1 MFTHHIIRKKLRL
14 SSITYSKHISYGLP
28 TLLHIYATR
37 VTKPCVLYDL
47 STSGT
52 SSNTL
57 HNIAGLLQVSDCY
70 HSAREIKL
78 RDLVNRQILKLSV
91 RSTLQPSIR
100 IYSVTIRLT
109 HSLTPKEDESEKQK
123 TQSVI
128 THRQLQNSPQKI
140 RKFILTSRIIIFQ
153 FINPSICI
161 SLLFTCTRYP
171 THTRTEPTF
180 YYFNLFLL
188 LHIYWYRQDC
198 LTSF

>member
-78 RDLVNRQILKLSV
+78 RDLVNRQIFKCEIH
-91 RSTLQPSIR
+91 STTVDSYLLGH
-100 IYSVTIRLT
+100 YSSN
-109 HSLTPKEDESEKQK
+109 SLTPKEDESEKQK